1 MKKNRSNRI
10 IYLDVVKFLA
20 IWMVC
25 IGHSYFL
32 VDMSRASILYNW
44 IYSFHM
50 PLFMM
55 LCGYFSLKSYDK
67 PVVLFLKQK
76 TIQLL
81 LPTVTISILTII
93 VCFLIDLPDIAI
105 VARSEAIGGMWFL
118 RTLFF
123 CFVYTYLFKR
133 LGWQD
138 YFTAIGSIV
147 FALILPHGYFLQFNW
162 MLIFFWLGYF
172 LKCYRQIY
180 MKYQA
185 LITMFSLL
193 VFILLCV
200 HEVPK
205 VLTYHILF
213 FTPWQLF
220 SQFVSGLFGSLSLI
234 GISYYFC
241 LWFKDDNFLVKK
253 MADVGTY
260 TLGIYGLQSIILQRI
275 FVKYVHFDTLFLSN
289 WITDFII
296 VPSIA
301 LFSVIFCYYCI
312 LFLKKSRIINLFFF
326 GNQYER

>member
-1 MKKNRSNRI
+1 MKKNGSNRI

-25 IGHSYFL
+25 IGHSYLL
-32 VDMSRASILYNW
+32 VDMSRESILNNW

-55 LCGYFSLKSYDK
+55 LCGYFSLKSYEK
-67 PVVLFLKQK
+67 TVVLFFKQK

-93 VCFLIDLPDIAI
+93 VCFLIDLPNIAI

-147 FALILPHGYFLQFNW
+147 LALILPHGYFLQFNW

-253 MADVGTY
+253 MAEVGTY